1 MVRLITLKE
10 RDLSRTTQEGRKK
23 LLIDKHTRNIMS
35 GVKLVVAGK
44 NSLRKYSLHSLDML
58 LQDPGG
64 GALGLE
70 KGTDCG
76 PTAGERWLSRPATAK
91 KGGLSFYHIVG

>member
-1 MVRLITLKE
+1 MRATI
-10 RDLSRTTQEGRKK
+10 
-23 LLIDKHTRNIMS
+23 
-35 GVKLVVAGK
+35 
-44 NSLRKYSLHSLDML
+44 
-58 LQDPGG
+58 PG

-76 PTAGERWLSRPATAK
+76 PTAGERWLSRPAPAK